1 MMSEKGHKIQVV
13 VNPLS
18 VALSY
23 SLIDGME
30 DEMAYLLYGMQIF
43 SGNME
48 AVTNVYCLGST
59 KLLPTAQKDSGK
71 PRRYHLPFERS
82 EHAATDQSSLRFIS
96 LTGSLGLCD
105 LPERTSRSISPL
117 FLKIIN

>member
-1 MMSEKGHKIQVV
+1 MSEKGHKIQVA

-23 SLIDGME
+23 RLIDGME

-43 SGNME
+43 SGNMYVK

-59 KLLPTAQKDSGK
+59 NLLPTAQKDSGK
-71 PRRYHLPFERS
+71 PRQHHLPFERG

-105 LPERTSRSISPL
+105 LPERTSSSISPL
-117 FLKIIN
+117 FLF